1 MNLLRE
7 YQSHGTTLSRVT
19 LDNIDEIAAS
29 INLKSPSYDLRI
41 REIAEGNRGNYYL
54 VLGDHGLS
62 VIKDIGIEKYKDI
75 LPILSE
81 ISFMQELQHERIMK
95 VNSFLIDLPANT
107 FEIELEYCPTDLS
120 SLFPTIRQ
128 SFQNVFIQKSHVWEY
143 VLWDEMKDK
152 YANQI
157 LEAVSFIHSK
167 NIVHGDIRPKNIL
180 LDIKGNIKV
189 TGFQY
194 ALREGCETN
203 IRGHVMYLAP
213 EFDSN
218 ETLITNRG
226 TDFWATGITLV
237 ELYVGMNP
245 MIGGT
250 IEKKDRLPHIQSLLS
265 VRLDKKTAN
274 KILSLLE
281 IDPSKR
287 SILQ

>member
-7 YQSHGTTLSRVT
+7 YQSHGTTSLKVT
-19 LDNIDEIAAS
+19 LDNIDEIATS